1 MNGIAETPPRPLI
14 RGGAAS
20 AVPATA
26 AEMRYIAMESRV
38 GFWREMAIFVPDN
51 GIVVTFISSTT
62 VGFRSPSVRTGCGF
76 SLLFLLNP

>member
-1 MNGIAETPPRPLI
+1 MSVI
-14 RGGAAS
+14 
-20 AVPATA
+20 V
-26 AEMRYIAMESRV
+26 MEFCV
-38 GFWREMAIFVPDN
+38 GVWREMAIFVPDN